1 MILDNPFMPKLYYRR
16 SGLSEKLSL
25 VVVGPGLIG
34 QKHIELIQEHRDCSL
49 SAIVAPNHID
59 NINVANLHNVEL
71 YFDIDRLLNSK
82 KVDGIIISS
91 PNVFHVDQA
100 LKCLEHGIPVLLEKP
115 IADTYEEGL
124 KLLHATNE
132 KKGKLLIGHHRIH
145 SPILATAKKI
155 IREGIIGDIVGIT
168 GSALF
173 FKPPDYFE
181 SGPWRSQLGGGP
193 ILINLIHEIGNFRE
207 LCGEISQVQA
217 ITSSR
222 IRNFPV
228 EDSAVINFQFENG
241 ALGSFF
247 LSDTASSSK
256 SWEQTSGENKSF
268 AQYPV
273 DDCYEIAGT
282 KGMLSIPSMRI
293 KSYKG
298 SGAPSWMKMMDD
310 DHIQFDRTD
319 PLEEQFKHFIRVIR
333 NNEEPKVTA
342 YDGLQNLKV
351 VEAIFAASK
360 FGTTIK
366 L

>member
-1 MILDNPFMPKLYYRR
+1 MRKLRFRR
-16 SGLSEKLSL
+16 SRLSEKLSI

-34 QKHIELIQEHRDCSL
+34 QKHIELIQAHRDCAL

-59 NINVANLHNVEL
+59 NIDVANKHNVEL
-71 YFDIDRLLNSK
+71 YFDIESMLNSQ

-91 PNVFHVDQA
+91 PNIFHVEQA
-100 LKCLEHGIPVLLEKP
+100 LKCLENGIPVLLEKP
-115 IADTYEEGL
+115 IADNYEEGL
-124 KLLHATNE
+124 KLLHAANE

-145 SPILATAKKI
+145 SPILAAAKI
-155 IREGIIGDIVGIT
+155 IINKGIIGEIVGIT

-181 SGPWRSQLGGGP
+181 SGPWRSQIGGGP

-298 SGAPSWMKMMDD
+298 SETPSWLKMMEE
-310 DHIQFDRTD
+310 DHFEFDHAD
-319 PLEEQFKHFIRVIR
+319 PLEEQFKHFIRIIR
-333 NNEEPKVTA
+333 NIEEPKVTA

-360 FGTTIK
+360 DGKTIK